1 MPSNQ
6 NILDDMVSD
15 FLDAVFEFFPHR
27 KFGQDFRIKARNIHF
42 SIKKEGAFCF
52 YQRQQ
57 LFKISNEYVE
67 TISQFYSSKFSY
79 VH

>member
-27 KFGQDFRIKARNIHF
+27 KFGARISESKQETFRSF
-42 SIKKEGAFCF
+42 
-52 YQRQQ
+52 
-57 LFKISNEYVE
+57 LFLSVTAI
-67 TISQFYSSKFSY
+67 I
-79 VH
+79 

>member
-27 KFGQDFRIKARNIHF
+27 KFGARFQNQ
-42 SIKKEGAFCF
+42 SKKHSF
-52 YQRQQ
+52 
-57 LFKISNEYVE
+57 
-67 TISQFYSSKFSY
+67 
-79 VH
+79 